1 MKQPKRDWISR
12 TPKWVLLGM
21 FWLVQGVVLYFVQ
34 ALLFVSQSEVDSGY
48 QPVMDEPLSPIGP
61 RWASEPRPP
70 KHFGQWPS
78 WEEYT
83 NLLTM
88 PEFILWM
95 GGGILAITLAQA
107 LFVWPVRRPG
117 VMGPKGKGAR
127 TSLCIAGVAIGVLV
141 LAVVMAWYGVAD
153 EYDLWGPRAIDDLPL
168 PRWLVVAVIVG
179 TGWAVATPL
188 LFAFVKSGRKET
200 VLARLS
206 RRLLLGTM
214 VEVALLIPLDV
225 MVRRKTSC
233 YCWAGTY
240 WALTV
245 CGAVGVFALGPAVFL
260 PLVARRRRAWY
271 AGHCGVCGYDMA
283 GRLDAPKCPECGTGW
298 RA

>member
-1 MKQPKRDWISR
+1 MRKKKDWISR
-12 TPKWVLLGM
+12 TPKWALLSV
-21 FWLVQGVVLYFVQ
+21 FWLVQGVVLYFGQ
-34 ALLFVSQSEVDSGY
+34 ALLYSSQSEVAGFIELE
-48 QPVMDEPLSPIGP
+48 QPDGTIHAERTETPSRLLG
-61 RWASEPRPP
+61 E
-70 KHFGQWPS
+70 WPS
-78 WEEYT
+78 WGEYVD
-83 NLLTM
+83 LLTM
-88 PEFILWM
+88 TDFIVWM
-95 GGGILAITLAQA
+95 GGGIVAITLAQA

-117 VMGPKGKGAR
+117 VIGPKGRGAR

-153 EYDLWGPRAIDDLPL
+153 EYDLWGPQAIDDLPL
-168 PRWLVVAVIVG
+168 PRWVVVAVIVG
-179 TGWAVATPL
+179 TGWAVGTPL
-188 LFAFVKSGRKET
+188 LFAFVKGGRKET
-200 VLARLS
+200 ALARLS

-245 CGAVGVFALGPAVFL
+245 CGAVGVFVLGPAVFL
-260 PLVARRRRAWY
+260 PLVARRRRSWY

-283 GRLDAPKCPECGTGW
+283 GRLDAPQCPECGTGW
-298 RA
+298 RV

>member
-1 MKQPKRDWISR
+1 MVTRPRKDWISR
-12 TPKWVLLGM
+12 TPKWVLLAA
-21 FWLVQGVVLYFVQ
+21 FWMVQGAVLYFGQ
-34 ALLFVSQSEVDSGY
+34 ALLYTSQGEVQGY
-48 QPVMDEPLSPIGP
+48 EYVELPDGRNVLQRVDDTSLLG
-61 RWASEPRPP
+61 R
-70 KHFGQWPS
+70 WPS
-78 WEEYT
+78 REEYLR
-83 NLLTM
+83 LLTM
-88 PEFILWM
+88 TDFILWM
-95 GGGILAITLAQA
+95 GGGIAAITLAQA

-117 VMGPKGKGAR
+117 VMGPGGKGAR
-127 TSLCIAGVAIGVLV
+127 TSLCIAGMAIGALV

-153 EYDLWGPRAIDDLPL
+153 EYDLWGPQAIDDLPL
-168 PRWLVVAVIVG
+168 PRWMVVAVIVG

-188 LFAFVKSGRKET
+188 LFAFVKGGPRET

-260 PLVARRRRAWY
+260 PLVARRRKAWY

-283 GRLDAPKCPECGTGW
+283 GRMDAPKCPECGTGW

>member
-1 MKQPKRDWISR
+1 MVTRPRKDWISR
-12 TPKWVLLGM
+12 TPKWVLLAA
-21 FWLVQGVVLYFVQ
+21 FWVVQGAVLFFGQ
-34 ALLFVSQSEVDSGY
+34 ALLYISQSKVDKGHTNT
-48 QPVMDEPLSPIGP
+48 PGPLSVLDRYTPDRDPIF
-61 RWASEPRPP
+61 
-70 KHFGQWPS
+70 FGSWPS
-78 WEEYT
+78 IDEYIE
-83 NLLTM
+83 LLTTR
-88 PEFILWM
+88 EFALWTL
-95 GGGILAITLAQA
+95 GGIAALTLGQSI
-107 LFVWPVRRPG
+107 FVWPVRRPG
-117 VMGPKGKGAR
+117 IALERHKGLR
-127 TSLCIAGVAIGVLV
+127 MSLLVAGLMIGLLTLAAFLAIAGAF
-141 LAVVMAWYGVAD
+141 D
-153 EYDLWGPRAIDDLPL
+153 ESYIPID
-168 PRWLVVAVIVG
+168 AVILLGSPWTTMTVV
-179 TGWAVATPL
+179 TLAGWAVATPL
-188 LFAFVKSGRKET
+188 MFAFVKGGRKET

-260 PLVARRRRAWY
+260 PLVARRRKAWY

-283 GRLDAPKCPECGTGW
+283 GRMDAPKCPECGTGW